1 MYLYKE
7 IILNI
12 VIMSPKKNKEGT
24 VSKKN
29 KEGTVSK
36 KNKEGTVSKKNKED
50 TVSKK
55 SVSKTISEEVSIV
68 EVSPKTVTTV
78 SETLD
83 NKFQEEFSNLTNHY
97 QMILQNAKYGLA
109 LLKKLEKSVN
119 KDLKKKKKKSFSGF
133 AKPTLISPELCKFLN
148 KEEGTEMARTQVTKE
163 INNYI
168 KKNNLNDPNNKR
180 IILADAKLKK
190 IFNYDN
196 IPNKQITYFNLQK
209 VLKHHFSSSK

>member
-1 MYLYKE
+1 MA
-7 IILNI
+7 
-12 VIMSPKKNKEGT
+12 PKKNKKDK
-24 VSKKN
+24 VSKK
-29 KEGTVSK
+29 TISK
-36 KNKEGTVSKKNKED
+36 LV
-50 TVSKK
+50 
-55 SVSKTISEEVSIV
+55 SEEVSIN
-68 EVSPKTVTTV
+68 EVAPETVNIV
-78 SETLD
+78 PETLD

-97 QMILQNAKYGLA
+97 QMILQNAKDGFA

-119 KDLKKKKKKSFSGF
+119 KDLKKKKKKSVSGF

-148 KEEGTEMARTQVTKE
+148 KEEGTEMARIQVTIE

-209 VLKHHFSSSK
+209 ALKHHFPSSK